1 MKTDKDVQIFCEN
14 IRKIRLE
21 YGLSKK
27 EMAKILEIGIK
38 SLNSLENG
46 KIPPRLNCLIFYKI
60 QENFGIRPGD
70 LFDEDLMKKFLKFF
84 QKR

>member
-14 IRKIRLE
+14 IKKIRLK

-27 EMAKILEIGIK
+27 GMAKILEIGIK

-46 KIPPRLNCLIFYKI
+46 KIPLRLNCLIFYKI
-60 QENFGIRPGD
+60 QENFGIRPSD
-70 LFDEDLMKKFLKFF
+70 LFDEDLIKNF
-84 QKR
+84 